1 MPDHIFRNNS
11 NNKASDDK
19 IKEYIVEDSKNQKNL
34 DDGSKPNQSY
44 Y

>member
-1 MPDHIFRNNS
+1 MPDYIFR

-34 DDGSKPNQSY
+34 DDGS
-44 Y
+44 